1 MKLSEYLYI
10 HWPALGSN
18 VWTRSNRA
26 HRIKSFF
33 RRKKGKVTEM
43 SQQKY
48 LLILP
53 GFTQSFVYSGEKE
66 DIACERY
73 TLTKLILVWGEGFIK
88 ASNPQR
94 KG

>member
-1 MKLSEYLYI
+1 
-10 HWPALGSN
+10 
-18 VWTRSNRA
+18 
-26 HRIKSFF
+26 
-33 RRKKGKVTEM
+33 M

-73 TLTKLILVWGEGFIK
+73 TLTKLILVWGEDFIK